1 MTLTIPPQVY
11 ETLRWII
18 THVVPPI
25 ATFYAG
31 LFSGLSQHVQ
41 KPLAEYRQTLIDI
54 SQLMLRSVAVLYEN
68 REKGEQASPEA
79 HKLYGDL
86 RDLHGR
92 LVSSS
97 DSIPRFALPVL
108 RPLGLVRSRKQIEE
122 GAKMLIGISNQL
134 ITANKSISHVRVLSE
149 NLKKELGITV

>member
-1 MTLTIPPQVY
+1 MSVGE
-11 ETLRWII
+11 ETRWIVS
-18 THVVPPI
+18 HVLPPI

-41 KPLAEYRQTLIDI
+41 KPLAEYRQTLADI
-54 SQLMLRSVAVLYEN
+54 SQLMLRSVAVLYEK
-68 REKGEQASPEA
+68 REKGEQAGPEA
-79 HKLYGDL
+79 HKLYNDL
-86 RDLHGR
+86 RELHGR

-134 ITANKSISHVRVLSE
+134 ITADKSISHVRVLSAK
-149 NLKKELGITV
+149 LQKELGITV